1 VPGDIWGVGTNG
13 LIVRSDGG
21 ALSVRVHVL
30 QFRDMSSALARADE
44 ALGDWPSFLFLSPA
58 RNQRDDCP
66 NFLAQLATTRAVLSV
81 LASIA
86 TGTRPALPPGATEK
100 DGFVEL
106 LEADGLKIRLR
117 R

>member
-1 VPGDIWGVGTNG
+1 MPTLFPDIWPHDQ
-13 LIVRSDGG
+13 S
-21 ALSVRVHVL
+21 
-30 QFRDMSSALARADE
+30 LARAL
-44 ALGDWPSFLFLSPA
+44 ALPFPRGLQLWPCGRHWPSFLFLSPA
-58 RNQRDDCP
+58 RNQRDDYP

>member
-1 VPGDIWGVGTNG
+1 MTLRRLWKRWD
-13 LIVRSDGG
+13 DGMRKLG
-21 ALSVRVHVL
+21 AAT
-30 QFRDMSSALARADE
+30 DATALARADE

-66 NFLAQLATTRAVLSV
+66 NVLAQLATTRAVLSV